1 MGFII
6 NPYVF
11 QVASTFTNTK
21 AVSKSLTTGTS
32 NSISFTDTSD
42 AFNFTGADTWSIS
55 FWVKAGWNSSLN
67 TNIHFLL
74 GQKTNASFQMV
85 DMIKIMYNESTNRIE
100 VRYGN
105 KPSSSIQWYN
115 QGGWLF
121 HSNSGIYAAGYA
133 AAGLGTTFWS
143 SSNRGYVNS
152 DNYTMITVTNDG
164 SNTAASLRLYWN
176 ANGMG
181 TAPIQ
186 TNNNSGNRAENPIS
200 STNDRAWSLGS
211 NGVSQGETK
220 TGNNTATVYNDV
232 TFWDKQLS
240 DSEVTELY
248 NSGTVLDATTHTA
261 ADTNLKGYWTF
272 ETDGDNTL
280 GDAAG
285 QDFEINGD
293 SAIVNK

>member
-1 MGFII
+1 MFSPTILRKY
-6 NPYVF
+6 PL
-11 QVASTFTNTK
+11 AE
-21 AVSKSLTTGTS
+21 
-32 NSISFTDTSD
+32 
-42 AFNFTGADTWSIS
+42 
-55 FWVKAGWNSSLN
+55 
-67 TNIHFLL
+67 FL
-74 GQKTNASFQMV
+74 
-85 DMIKIMYNESTNRIE
+85 
-100 VRYGN
+100 
-105 KPSSSIQWYN
+105 
-115 QGGWLF
+115 
-121 HSNSGIYAAGYA
+121 
-133 AAGLGTTFWS
+133 
-143 SSNRGYVNS
+143 
-152 DNYTMITVTNDG
+152 ITVTNDG

-272 ETDGDNTL
+272 ETDGD
-280 GDAAG
+280 D
-285 QDFEINGD
+285 DFLWLLRGLLWYSTIIGRANQR
-293 SAIVNK
+293 N